1 MAYNCFDLT
10 HMHETERGEF
20 YFKLFHASPI
30 LKVAVLGIVDQQA
43 FVTCATN
50 DTYALGALVL
60 AQSLRNVQTSRKL
73 AVIITPDVSDK
84 IKGLLR
90 NSFDVVKEVDV
101 LDSRDETNLALL
113 TRPDLGVTFTKFN
126 CWRLTQFQKCVFL
139 DADIIVIKN
148 CDELFE
154 RDELSAVPDVGWPDC
169 FNSGVFV
176 YKPSEETFKAILEF
190 ASKNGSF
197 DGGDQG
203 VLNMFFKDW
212 RTSDISKHLSFIYNM
227 NANVSYTYQPAYK
240 QFGKDV
246 KIVHFLGPIK
256 PWMESYNSETGR
268 VQSGSPHSYAHL
280 QLWWDIFM
288 KHVQPNLTEECKG
301 IAAELSKLHL
311 GSAGMASAQ
320 SSESRRFAWERGHID
335 YLGED
340 AFSNIE
346 KKLQSSID
354 EPKK

>member
-1 MAYNCFDLT
+1 M
-10 HMHETERGEF
+10 
-20 YFKLFHASPI
+20 KLFRSPWI
-30 LKVAVLGIVDQQA
+30 NKIVIYFLVDQQA

-197 DGGDQG
+197 DEKYAFKRFDLFFPFKGGDQG

-240 QFGKDV
+240 Q
-246 KIVHFLGPIK
+246 
-256 PWMESYNSETGR
+256 
-268 VQSGSPHSYAHL
+268 
-280 QLWWDIFM
+280 
-288 KHVQPNLTEECKG
+288 
-301 IAAELSKLHL
+301 
-311 GSAGMASAQ
+311 
-320 SSESRRFAWERGHID
+320 
-335 YLGED
+335 
-340 AFSNIE
+340 
-346 KKLQSSID
+346 
-354 EPKK
+354 